1 MGRFARSLQLLKA
14 SASVLRADK
23 ELVLLPVFSGIAS
36 LVVMV
41 GFAVPLLVLSGMLD
55 GGGSAEP
62 GPLTYVGTFLMYLV
76 LSYITIFFNTALLC
90 AADQRL
96 HGGDPTLGSAL
107 SAAASRAGRIL
118 PWAIVAATVNV
129 VLRAI
134 ADRAGPV
141 GAIVAGIVG
150 MAWNVVTF
158 LVLPILVFEN
168 VGVGE
173 GIKRST
179 QLFKR
184 TWGENL
190 VGNGGIGLIGFLAI
204 LPAVLLVVAVAS
216 TGSATA
222 IITVVVIAAVWIL
235 LVSVVMT
242 ALSGIYQ
249 LVLYRFAAQGIVPAQ
264 FAGVDLRAS
273 YKIQGRRR

>member
-41 GFAVPLLVLSGMLD
+41 GFAVPLLVLSGLLD
-55 GGGSAEP
+55 GSGSGEP

-96 HGGDPTLGSAL
+96 QGGDPTLGSAL

-134 ADRAGPV
+134 ANRAGPV
-141 GAIVAGIVG
+141 GALIAGMIG
-150 MAWNVVTF
+150 LAWNVVTF

-168 VGVGE
+168 VGVGK

-179 QLFKR
+179 RLFER

-204 LPAVLLVVAVAS
+204 LPAVLLVAVAS
-216 TGSATA
+216 TGSGTA

-273 YKIQGRRR
+273 YKIRDRRR